1 MTVPPPTDATI
12 NATACDLPCESTG
25 DAILE
30 NAGRQLR
37 HSSYPQ
43 LRKITCEFHEGVLTL
58 RGIVSSF
65 FIKQLAHR
73 AVADVSGI
81 DMVANRL
88 DVRSVLLTSNNRI
101 DSV

>member
-1 MTVPPPTDATI
+1 MTVQPPTFATMH
-12 NATACDLPCESTG
+12 ATAREVSCASTG
-25 DAILE
+25 AAIVE
-30 NAGRQLR
+30 NAAHRLR

-88 DVRSVLLTSNNRI
+88 DVRSALFTSNGRI